1 MEESMKLKEALSQ
14 KHFTVTS
21 EIQTPFDEEPNII
34 VKDLETIRGRVDG
47 VSVVE
52 TEFNGVVGDTIR
64 ICKELRQ
71 NRFEP
76 IYRTTLRD
84 KSRPQILKDFV
95 QAQKAGVENIL
106 AFTEYYR
113 ISGDSLQEMMF
124 FHVDCGKLA
133 SVMEH
138 LKEGR
143 SLDGKELPAKVDLV
157 LGAGVESR
165 WGGQIPDMELK
176 EMEEMGKIGTGFFLT
191 TPVFDLDPFEKF
203 SKQTRTFGVP
213 VIAEVMI
220 LKSAGMATFLN
231 RHIRPNMVPDHTIKR
246 LLKAPDRQRASV
258 EIFAETVK
266 GLKEMCQGVHIITL
280 GRVDRLKAY
289 LDAARL

>member
-1 MEESMKLKEALSQ
+1 MKLKEALSK

-21 EIQTPFDEEPNII
+21 EIQTPFDEEPNSI
-34 VKDLETIRGRVDG
+34 VQDLETIRGRVDG

-52 TEFNGVVGDTIR
+52 MEIDGVVGDTIR
-64 ICKELRQ
+64 VCKELRQ

-76 IYRTTLRD
+76 IYRTTIRD
-84 KSRPQILKDFV
+84 KSRPQLLKDLL

-106 AFTEYYR
+106 AFTDYYR

-124 FHVDCGKLA
+124 FHVDCGKIG

-138 LKEGR
+138 LREGR
-143 SLDGKELPAKVDLV
+143 SLDGKELPAKGDFV

-165 WGGQIPDMELK
+165 WGSEIPDLALK
-176 EMEEMGKIGTGFFLT
+176 EMDEMGKIGTGFFLT
-191 TPVFDLDPFEKF
+191 TPVFDLDQFEKF
-203 SKQTRTFGVP
+203 LRSTKTFGVP
-213 VIAEVMI
+213 VVAEVMI
-220 LKSAGMATFLN
+220 LKTAGMATFIN
-231 RHIRPNMVPDHTIKR
+231 RHMRPNTVPEHIIKR
-246 LLKAPDRQRASV
+246 LLKAPNRQKASI
-258 EIFAETVK
+258 EIFAETIR

-280 GRVDRLKAY
+280 GRVDRLKLY